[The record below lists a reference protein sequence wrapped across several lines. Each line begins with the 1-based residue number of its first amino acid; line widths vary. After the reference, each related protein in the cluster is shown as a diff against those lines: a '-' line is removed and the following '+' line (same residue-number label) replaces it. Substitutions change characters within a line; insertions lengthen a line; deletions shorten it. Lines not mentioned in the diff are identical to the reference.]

1 MCYENSN
8 YCPINLDTCMDRGD
22 SDDLCRKFY
31 VQVDHTKV
39 VLHDFEERYISVVKH
54 LLVARC
60 LIAPNGLYDLS
71 TVFLHIQTY
80 KIAKY
85 NPNYLTIFDVMSYEH
100 GVRDFIEWNL
110 FLEYLVTKG
119 IYIIED
125 RNLSLSSI
133 KILFYNH
140 GIKSVDDGDGTQVDI
155 YKRECDASFNRGIA
169 RLSYF
174 IWKGD
179 SIVRSKNFM
188 DIRCNSV
195 TEAKIFVGFALISK
209 AKVLEIKNC

>member
-1 MCYENSN
+1 M
-8 YCPINLDTCMDRGD
+8 LA
-22 SDDLCRKFY
+22 
-31 VQVDHTKV
+31 
-39 VLHDFEERYISVVKH
+39 
-54 LLVARC
+54 ARC
-60 LIAPNGLYDLS
+60 LIVPNGLYDPF